1 MVELVVES
9 AKAAE
14 KKRLKKL
21 KKLAKLQKSS
31 TSSDDS
37 PNGSDIDSGSKLLAS
52 VESPEERK
60 ERKRLK
66 KLAKIAAAEAASK
79 AQEEDLK
86 KKMKKKRKSDCND
99 ENSNK
104 VKKAGGKKR
113 KAEETTE
120 TVKENSAPAQGNAW
134 SKIVSKTGKKAKED
148 QMEEPPTKKRKQKE
162 KIKPDVQ
169 PLISPDSSVE
179 KSLWTE
185 EAETGV
191 FKKIFYKPTDV
202 TLAMTEEAVSS
213 FRTEHKMNLTGRN
226 AERFKPILEFA
237 DFSQDAAVMSVCKDF
252 SKPTPIQSQ
261 CWPIIASGRD
271 IIGIAETGSGK
282 TLAFSLPA
290 LSHMIYRSAPALLQ
304 SQNVISICFSTS
316 GTTIRSRECPTVR

>member
-37 PNGSDIDSGSKLLAS
+37 PNGSDVDSGSKLLSS
-52 VESPEERK
+52 VENPEEKK

-66 KLAKIAAAEAASK
+66 KLAKIAAAEAALK
-79 AQEEDLK
+79 AQEEDSK
-86 KKMKKKRKSDCND
+86 KKIKKKKKSEIND
-99 ENSNK
+99 ENSNN
-104 VKKAGGKKR
+104 VKKSGKKR
-113 KAEETTE
+113 KNEETTE
-120 TVKENSAPAQGNAW
+120 IVKEDSVPVPGNAW
-134 SKIVSKTGKKAKED
+134 SKIVGKTGKKKSD
-148 QMEEPPTKKRKQKE
+148 QETGEPSAKKRKQKE
-162 KIKPDVQ
+162 VQ
-169 PLISPDSSVE
+169 PSSDNSAG
-179 KSLWTE
+179 KSSWTE
-185 EAETGV
+185 EPETGV
-191 FKKIFYKPTDV
+191 FKKIFYKPTDA
-202 TLAMTEEAVSS
+202 TLGMPEESVSA
-213 FRTEHKMNLTGRN
+213 FRTEHKMNLSGRN

-237 DFSQDAAVMSVCKDF
+237 DFSQAPAVMSVCKDF

-261 CWPIIASGRD
+261 CWPIIGSGRD

-290 LSHMIYRSAPALLQ
+290 LPHMIHRSVP
-304 SQNVISICFSTS
+304 SPPTS
-316 GTTIRSRECPTVR
+316 RVS